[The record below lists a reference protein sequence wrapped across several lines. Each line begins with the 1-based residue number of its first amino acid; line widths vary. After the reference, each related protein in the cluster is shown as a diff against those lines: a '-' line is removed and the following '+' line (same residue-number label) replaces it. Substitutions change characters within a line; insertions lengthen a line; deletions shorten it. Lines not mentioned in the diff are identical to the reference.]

1 MKYAGEEMFRDFIL
15 NGHWWLPSDPNGA
28 AYGTLSYSVD
38 RIKLRLDRA
47 FTPELDTAYGVGSVK
62 IPIILGRANDSS
74 HITLL
79 RAFYWNSHGNEID
92 LLANEIVVGAH
103 LDRAYVVREAVV
115 RFTNLEEWTSCPLV
129 QQSPG
134 DADVA
139 VRFSVT
145 KDSQPNLQVSELPS
159 LKNLTL
165 STDLEVSHDLVETKL
180 TNQSRFTLEF
190 TQPATLETVTDSVRS
205 LGNLLALL
213 IDDPVQ
219 PTNIRLAIQ
228 FDPTGPDI
236 FANYAIPPRATLPQK
251 KLEFEM
257 LLPFQDLRQTNTAET
272 LFKNWFQEEEV
283 LRPVYDLLLST
294 VYSPGQHV
302 QSTFLSLAQALE
314 SFHRRVHG
322 GNYLSEE
329 GYSSIKNALIAA
341 IPAGIDEKLS
351 GKLKAMLQYANE
363 LSLKSRLDNLL
374 EGIRRDH
381 LDNLAGTDDPRRF
394 VRSLV
399 DIRNYLTHYGEH
411 KPSILESTT
420 EMYNLNRR
428 LTALL
433 LLLILKYLGLPEDF
447 VYVPV
452 VARLRLF

>member
-1 MKYAGEEMFRDFIL
+1 MKL
-15 NGHWWLPSDPNGA
+15 
-28 AYGTLSYSVD
+28 
-38 RIKLRLDRA
+38 
-47 FTPELDTAYGVGSVK
+47 
-62 IPIILGRANDSS
+62 
-74 HITLL
+74 
-79 RAFYWNSHGNEID
+79 
-92 LLANEIVVGAH
+92 
-103 LDRAYVVREAVV
+103 
-115 RFTNLEEWTSCPLV
+115 
-129 QQSPG
+129 
-134 DADVA
+134 
-139 VRFSVT
+139 
-145 KDSQPNLQVSELPS
+145 
-159 LKNLTL
+159 
-165 STDLEVSHDLVETKL
+165 
-180 TNQSRFTLEF
+180 
-190 TQPATLETVTDSVRS
+190 TLETVTDSVRS

-272 LFKNWFQEEEV
+272 LFENWFQKEEV

-363 LSLKSRLDNLL
+363 LSLKSRLDDLL